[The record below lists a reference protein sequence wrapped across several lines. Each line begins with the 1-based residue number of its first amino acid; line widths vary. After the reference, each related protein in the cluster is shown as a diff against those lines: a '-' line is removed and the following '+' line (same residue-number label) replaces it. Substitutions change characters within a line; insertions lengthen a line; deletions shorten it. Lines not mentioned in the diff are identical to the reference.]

1 VGVTGDP
8 IGRGETGATPGED
21 FQPRARQ
28 LTPSAKLEDILASTG
43 TSPRS
48 LLPLTLT
55 AVGVVYGDIG
65 TSPLYAMRE
74 CFFGSHSVPVTPG
87 NVLGVLSL
95 IIYSLLLVISVK
107 YIAIV
112 MRADNHGEGGIL
124 ALTALLPAA
133 NGKRAGWPLL
143 VLLGIFGA
151 ALLYGDGMITPAI
164 TVLGAIE
171 GLKVATPFFDPYVVP
186 MAVVILIGV
195 FAIQRHGTHR
205 VGRLFGP
212 IMVIWFLVI
221 SVLGVVEMIRQ
232 PVVLT
237 AIDPR
242 HGLAFLLDHGWHGF
256 AVLGAV
262 FLVVTGGEA
271 LYADMGHFGKRPIRF
286 AWFSLVLPALLLNY
300 FGQGALLLTNPAA
313 AEQPFF
319 LLAPG
324 WALLPLVVLAT
335 AAAIIASQ
343 ALISGAFS
351 LTQQAIQ
358 LGYCPRLDI
367 EHTSHHEMGQV
378 YVPQVNWALM
388 FSTIAIVIGFGS
400 STALAAAYGIA
411 VTLTMII
418 TAVLLQVV
426 ATERWG
432 WPQAVAYLVTGIF
445 LTIDLAFFGANALK
459 IAHGG
464 WLPLLIGGALFTLM
478 TTWKRGRE
486 IVAARL
492 TARAQP
498 IENFLAQVAER
509 PPARVPGTAV
519 FMTAQPRGTPPALA
533 HNLRYNKV
541 LHQHVI
547 TLMVTTQ
554 PVPHVPPDE
563 QVSVRPLGQGVFDV
577 AVRYGFMEDPNVPDA
592 LVRARDQNLPLDEG
606 DVTYFL
612 GRETLI
618 VTNAPGMAIWRE
630 RLFVLMAR
638 NAVRATAFFRL
649 PPERVVELGVHVE
662 L

>member
-1 VGVTGDP
+1 
-8 IGRGETGATPGED
+8 
-21 FQPRARQ
+21 
-28 LTPSAKLEDILASTG
+28 
-43 TSPRS
+43 
-48 LLPLTLT
+48 
-55 AVGVVYGDIG
+55 
-65 TSPLYAMRE
+65 MRE
-74 CFFGSHSVPVTPG
+74 CFFGSHSVPATHE

-112 MRADNHGEGGIL
+112 MRADNQGEGGIL
-124 ALTALLPAA
+124 ALTALLPERR
-133 NGKRAGWPLL
+133 NAGVGRFALIL
-143 VLLGIFGA
+143 MGIFGA

-164 TVLGAIE
+164 TVLGAVE
-171 GLKVATPFFDPYVVP
+171 GLKVTTPLFDSYVVP
-186 MAVVILIGV
+186 IAVLILIAV
-195 FAIQRHGTHR
+195 FAIQRQGTHR

-212 IMVIWFLVI
+212 IMVVWFVAI
-221 SVLGVVEMIRQ
+221 AALGVSSLIRQ
-232 PVVLT
+232 PIVLT
-237 AIDPR
+237 AVDPR
-242 HGLAFLLDHGWHGF
+242 HAVTFFREHGWHGF

-271 LYADMGHFGKRPIRF
+271 LYADMGHFGKRPIRA
-286 AWFSLVLPALLLNY
+286 AWFGLVLPALLLNY
-300 FGQGALLLTNPAA
+300 FGQGALLLENPAA

-319 LLAPG
+319 LLAHG
-324 WALLPLVVLAT
+324 WLVLPLVVLAT

-367 EHTSHHEMGQV
+367 EHTSHREMGQV

-388 FSTIAIVIGFGS
+388 LATILIVVGFGS

-411 VTLTMII
+411 VTLTMVI
-418 TAVLLQVV
+418 TAVLIGVV
-426 ATERWG
+426 ATERWR
-432 WPQAVAYLVTGIF
+432 WSPAVAYTVTGIF

-459 IAHGG
+459 VTHGG
-464 WLPLLIGGALFTLM
+464 WLPLVIGGVLFTLM

-486 IVAARL
+486 IVATRL
-492 TARAQP
+492 TARAIP
-498 IENFLAQVAER
+498 IEEFLATVQAMH
-509 PPARVPGTAV
+509 PARVPGTAV

-541 LHQHVI
+541 LHQHVV
-547 TLMVTTQ
+547 TLMVSTQ

-563 QVSVRPLGQGVFDV
+563 QVGVRPLGDGVFDV
-577 AVRYGFMEDPNVPDA
+577 TVRYGFMEDPNVPDA
-592 LVRARDQNLPLDEG
+592 LARAAEKGLEVDAD

-618 VTNAPGMAIWRE
+618 VTDAPGMTTWRE

-638 NAVRATAFFRL
+638 NAVRATSFFRL
-649 PPERVVELGVHVE
+649 PPERVVELGVQVE
-662 L
+662 I